1 MSQICKTNLVIKALK
16 KLSEQDYVASA
27 IISYN
32 KQLDNITNLFKRGIL
47 DNEALRKLGDS
58 YNYLSKIYMETL
70 KEDYDKV
77 EDKSNYNEL
86 TSLYILNNFIKLCP
100 SKILLPYYER
110 LSFLRKRFEKD
121 FDLELHLGIMLRAS
135 LIINKL
141 SKMQNKEAL
150 ERFISFLE
158 KERSFD
164 SNILYIIYYGLF
176 DGTINNELVI
186 DDENKTSN
194 SDVSWELLNNNDQLP
209 DSIITQLCVDSQFN
223 GVNPDVLLFAISL
236 FFMFRMFPKLPDDDM
251 LDIIQKIFNNNVRD
265 FDSKAEFLDLNILI
279 KKIEQSFL
287 TSDPGFGF
295 ENYFIEIVNG
305 LETLDRKEESESYG
319 FI

>member
-121 FDLELHLGIMLRAS
+121 FDLELQLGIMLRAS

-186 DDENKTSN
+186 DDENRTSN

>member
-121 FDLELHLGIMLRAS
+121 FDLELQLGIMLRAS

-223 GVNPDVLLFAISL
+223 DVNPDVLLFAISL

>member
-70 KEDYDKV
+70 KEDYDRV

-121 FDLELHLGIMLRAS
+121 FDLELQLGIMLRAS